1 VRVLVAW
8 ERRRTAMGNRRL
20 WKQKDGTKIRIKDM
34 SDQHLLNTI
43 KYLERK
49 ADEFARSV
57 PYPQFNDLF
66 TRHAEQAWNSLQD
79 NPTDYM
85 LAGTIYDDL
94 CEEYIRRGMTA

>member
-1 VRVLVAW
+1 
-8 ERRRTAMGNRRL
+8 MGNRRL

-49 ADEFARSV
+49 ADEVARRV
-57 PYPQFNDLF
+57 PYPQFNGEMAQF
-66 TRHAEQAWNSLQD
+66 YAEQAWNSLQD
-79 NPTDYM
+79 NPTDNM

>member
-1 VRVLVAW
+1 
-8 ERRRTAMGNRRL
+8 MGNRRL

-49 ADEFARSV
+49 ADEVARMV
-57 PYPQFNDLF
+57 PYPQFNGEMAQF
-66 TRHAEQAWNSLQD
+66 CAEQAWNSLQD
-79 NPTDYM
+79 NPTDNV